1 MRAKPK
7 RTSIPEDL
15 KSELK
20 TRISAMKLEGGNNHT
35 ISNELGIA
43 WETVDKYWDE
53 VLEEAGEKVDAVKL
67 IKERRMVTER
77 LVGKSVRDFY
87 AGRSGIKDVAIAME
101 LADRYNTV
109 SKHLVVETP
118 EKMPYLLTITV
129 QNVDIELPPEER
141 QIEQIL
147 DTVQ

>member
-20 TRISAMKLEGGNNHT
+20 SRITVLKLEGHNNHS
-35 ISNELGIA
+35 ISIEIGCA

-53 VLEEAGEKVDAVKL
+53 ILEEAGEKVDAVKL

-77 LVGKSVRDFY
+77 LVGKSIRDFY
-87 AGRSGIKDVAIAME
+87 AGRVPIKDVGIALQIADNYNGVTAL
-101 LADRYNTV
+101 LAT
-109 SKHLVVETP
+109 ETP
-118 EKMPYLLTITV
+118 EKLPTLLS
-129 QNVDIELPPEER
+129 IEVMNIEFEKPPER
-141 QIEQIL
+141 QIEQVL